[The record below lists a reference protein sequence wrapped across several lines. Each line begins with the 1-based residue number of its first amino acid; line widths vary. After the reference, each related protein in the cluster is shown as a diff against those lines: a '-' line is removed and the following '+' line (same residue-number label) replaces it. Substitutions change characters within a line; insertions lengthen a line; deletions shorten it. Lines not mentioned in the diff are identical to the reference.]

1 MSRLPGSRG
10 GAQKRIELVRIAWK
24 RQRMPLLLPASA
36 KMIPGNSRKEAAKRS
51 ALRIKSFRIS
61 NQRHENLL
69 RHVFRQSHV
78 CAHMQSRTIKGRVP
92 ATVKQ
97 RERLFVAGYHP
108 PEQQTVAHQF
118 RLAFHR
124 IWFDGR
130 P

>member
-1 MSRLPGSRG
+1 
-10 GAQKRIELVRIAWK
+10 
-24 RQRMPLLLPASA
+24 MPLLLPASA
-36 KMIPGNSRKEAAKRS
+36 KMIPGNPKKETAKRS
-51 ALRIKSFRIS
+51 ALWIKSFRVS

-78 CAHMQSRTIKGRVP
+78 SAHMQSKTINGRVP
-92 ATVKQ
+92 PAVKQ
-97 RERLFVAGYHP
+97 RECLFVAGYHP

-118 RLAFHR
+118 RFVLHL